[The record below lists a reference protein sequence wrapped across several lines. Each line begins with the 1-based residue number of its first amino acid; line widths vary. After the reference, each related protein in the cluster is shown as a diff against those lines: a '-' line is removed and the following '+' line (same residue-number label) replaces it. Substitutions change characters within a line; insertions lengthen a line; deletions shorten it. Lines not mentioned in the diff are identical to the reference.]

1 MQDYLRQSRLG
12 NAMDSLGFHAIAFI
26 LSSFW
31 FILLWGVRFQS
42 LLAGAALY
50 GMIVI
55 LRKKCATITSRARKH
70 SFAPPSAG
78 SWRWKGCC

>member
-12 NAMDSLGFHAIAFI
+12 TAMDSLGFHAIAFI
-26 LSSFW
+26 LSNFW
-31 FILLWGVRFQS
+31 FILLWGVRFPS

-55 LRKKCATITSRARKH
+55 LRKKVRDDHVTRKEAQLRA
-70 SFAPPSAG
+70 AIGGELAL
-78 SWRWKGCC
+78 